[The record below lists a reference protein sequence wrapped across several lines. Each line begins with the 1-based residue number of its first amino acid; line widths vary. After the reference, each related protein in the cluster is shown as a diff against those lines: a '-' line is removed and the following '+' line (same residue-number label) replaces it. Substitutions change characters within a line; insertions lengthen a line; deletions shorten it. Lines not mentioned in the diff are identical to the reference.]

1 MPTKTHLPVFLFFV
15 LFCCSTSVF
24 AQAKPKAYTQTPLS
38 KEPEKCLNI
47 AISTVKM
54 EDMCTKTAVFE
65 VTIENKGLRCI
76 DLPNSS
82 TLGLQYFWS
91 GDAQYDPG
99 DVLIGGTFVHNFGDY
114 GKSLSPDGTYT
125 MKVKVPLAKKSRYL
139 NYLVFVIDAAFLYDE
154 CDEKDNIKGV
164 VVK

>member
-1 MPTKTHLPVFLFFV
+1 MPTKTNLPLFLLIF
-15 LFCCSTSVF
+15 LLSCSCTFVF
-24 AQAKPKAYTQTPLS
+24 AQAKTEAQSPMQKQ
-38 KEPEKCLNI
+38 PEKCLNI

-54 EDMCTKTAVFE
+54 GDICTKNAIFE
-65 VTIENKGLRCI
+65 VTIENKGLRCV
-76 DLPNSS
+76 DLPNAN

-99 DVLIGGTFVHNFGDY
+99 DVLIGGTFIHNFGDY

-154 CDEKDNIKGV
+154 CDEKDNIKGI

>member
-1 MPTKTHLPVFLFFV
+1 MTTKTYPSLFLLIF
-15 LFCCSTSVF
+15 LLCCPCSFLF
-24 AQAKPKAYTQTPLS
+24 AQANTDAASLLQKQS
-38 KEPEKCLNI
+38 EKCLNI
-47 AISTVKM
+47 AISSIKM
-54 EDMCTKTAVFE
+54 GDMCTKNAAFE
-65 VTIENKGLRCI
+65 VTVENKGLRCI
-76 DLPNSS
+76 DLPNGN

-99 DVLIGGTFVHNFGDY
+99 DVLIGGSFLHNFGDY

-125 MKVKVPLAKKSRYL
+125 MTIKVPLAKKSRYL

-154 CDEKDNIKGV
+154 CDEKDNIKGI

>member
-1 MPTKTHLPVFLFFV
+1 MSSKTYLPLFLFIGFYT
-15 LFCCSTSVF
+15 CPCTSAF
-24 AQAKPKAYTQTPLS
+24 AQAKTAVQPIS
-38 KEPEKCLNI
+38 KPPEKCLNI
-47 AISTVKM
+47 AISSLKM
-54 EDMCTKTAVFE
+54 VAMCTKNASFE
-65 VTIENKGLRCI
+65 VILENKGLRCI

-99 DVLIGGTFVHNFGDY
+99 DVLIGGTFVHDFGEY
-114 GKSLSPDGTYT
+114 GKSLSPDGIYT
-125 MKVKVPLAKKSRYL
+125 MTVKVPLAKKSRYL

-154 CDEKDNIKGV
+154 CDEKDNIKGI